1 MRASGSPLETATTT
15 MVSLRLISAMV
26 LVYCTIVTANPAS
39 NAWFMKEMQELVEAK
54 EQMDE
59 LIDEREPIAEEKEGE
74 EYEGEEMAEEYEE
87 ETPWIEEEY
96 ESKGFTELME
106 SMATSQEQETCAACG
121 GTGEEGNPAVS
132 CKAIKKKNGNAA
144 SGTFYIYGNSG
155 VVQVYCEMGEV
166 CGGESGGWM
175 RIANVDVS
183 QASGKCPKH
192 FKQVSGRFCA
202 PQKIASGG
210 GCTTPTKFQT
220 HGVRYSR
227 VCGRIKAYQTG
238 STDAFATHEADKKG
252 VRGVT
257 IDGAYVDGISL
268 THGRSPRTHIWT
280 FASAQNDQH
289 DGNSR
294 ASCPCLRK
302 FPEDT
307 TYKPRVPEFVDDNL
321 FCDTGNQ
328 FGRRLGKDEDY
339 KRIPKDGTKFQGNAL
354 WDGKSCSTLNGC
366 CAQQQNQ
373 PWFVRRLGLET
384 CDNVEIRVCN
394 DEGTDN
400 ESFLLSQVELYVQ

>member
-1 MRASGSPLETATTT
+1 
-15 MVSLRLISAMV
+15 MV

-39 NAWFMKEMQELVEAK
+39 NAWFMKEMHELMEAK

-59 LIDEREPIAEEKEGE
+59 LIGEGE
-74 EYEGEEMAEEYEE
+74 PTTEEYDGEEMAKEYEE
-87 ETPWIEEEY
+87 KSPLIEEEY
-96 ESKGFTELME
+96 EYNDEFAEPKGFTELME
-106 SMATSQEQETCAACG
+106 SMISQQDSQQKCAVCG
-121 GTGEEGNPAVS
+121 GTGEKGNPAVS
-132 CKAIKKKNGNAA
+132 CQAIKQKNGNAA
-144 SGTFYIYGNSG
+144 SGTYYIYGNSG
-155 VVQVYCEMGEV
+155 VVPVYCEMGEV
-166 CGGESGGWM
+166 CGGKSGGWM

-183 QASGKCPKH
+183 QASGECPKH
-192 FKQVSGRFCA
+192 FEKVSGRFCA

-210 GCTTPTKFQT
+210 GCTTPTQFQT
-220 HGVRYSR
+220 HGVMYSR
-227 VCGRIKAYQTG
+227 VCGRIRAYQTG
-238 STDAFATHEADKKG
+238 STDAFGTNQPEKRG
-252 VRGVT
+252 VRRVS

-280 FASAQNDQH
+280 FASALNDQH
-289 DGNSR
+289 QGNSR

-307 TYKPRVPEFVDDNL
+307 TFKPRVPEFVDGNL

-328 FGRRLGKDEDY
+328 FGKRLGKNEEY
-339 KRIPKDGTKFQGNAL
+339 KRIPKDGTKFQDNAL
-354 WDGKSCSTLNGC
+354 WDGESCSALNEC

-373 PWFVRRLGLET
+373 PWFVRCLDSET
-384 CDNVEIRVCN
+384 CNNVEIRVCN